1 MKKRVLQIDVKLLLF
16 AIQRTMAF
24 EALLA
29 RRFSGQTL
37 LAEAKATA
45 SKGAGSDAT
54 AQGATASGISSDEG
68 SDSELSEQVLAMS

>member
-29 RRFSGQTL
+29 RRFSGLTL
-37 LAEAKATA
+37 LAEAKASKAARAEGAAPSAAA
-45 SKGAGSDAT
+45 S
-54 AQGATASGISSDEG
+54 SGLSSDEA
-68 SDSELSEQVLAMS
+68 SDAELSEQVISR

>member
-37 LAEAKATA
+37 LAEAKA
-45 SKGAGSDAT
+45 SKGAGAGG
-54 AQGATASGISSDEG
+54 AAPGATAISGLSSDEA
-68 SDSELSEQVLAMS
+68 SDAELSEQVMAR